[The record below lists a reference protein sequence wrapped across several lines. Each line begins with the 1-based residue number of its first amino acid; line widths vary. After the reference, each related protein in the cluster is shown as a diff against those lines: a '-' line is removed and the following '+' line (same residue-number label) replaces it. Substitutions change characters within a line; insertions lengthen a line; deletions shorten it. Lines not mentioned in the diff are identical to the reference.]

1 MTREAQN
8 LLRIF
13 LMNYAGSNEHKGIK
27 MQEYN
32 SKENLCST
40 TLTTENSRTHN
51 VFYDNEISSLSA
63 IATACGC
70 TACIEYDRVKHELVM
85 AYC

>member
-1 MTREAQN
+1 
-8 LLRIF
+8 
-13 LMNYAGSNEHKGIK
+13 MNYAGSNDNKGIK

-40 TLTTENSRTHN
+40 TLTTEDSRTHK
-51 VFYDNEISSLSA
+51 VFYLNEVESLTA

-70 TACIEYDRVKHELVM
+70 TGCIEYDRAAHELVF